1 MGLRPIPRGEQRM
14 TRWHGHHQRV
24 APYGA
29 RARMPSPTSIQ
40 LGKAHVVEIAT
51 QPFDCE
57 GRLKQ
62 ADLRFRF
69 LGTREL
75 GRCSKGL
82 PLRYRITGYA
92 LVGTEGLRAPFPSMG
107 GSRLEAGIRERR
119 LTGIE
124 YGISSRSSCSITIQ
138 QIRRDPTN
146 VVHRTD
152 AIFRK
157 ENPILMRV

>member
-1 MGLRPIPRGEQRM
+1 M

-92 LVGTEGLRAPFPSMG
+92 LVGTEGLRAIAVHG
-107 GSRLEAGIRERR
+107 RVKTRSRYSRTSA
-119 LTGIE
+119 
-124 YGISSRSSCSITIQ
+124 YG
-138 QIRRDPTN
+138 
-146 VVHRTD
+146 HRVWN
-152 AIFRK
+152 IFTQ
-157 ENPILMRV
+157 